1 MIYILFIILVL
12 MLLFN
17 YFVNNNILIPSFI
30 LTLSFSLVTFV
41 YVICTG
47 AIPEPISI
55 NTLLIIVFSIMAY
68 CMGEMISIGLINRG
82 NLERKCVI
90 QRAEEDAFLSIN
102 GIVVVLLAGIVFAAA
117 YIRFMALCNA
127 VGTSTSITSFLS
139 SYATIRFYII
149 HGMSPV
155 LPGWINLISIVG
167 PCIVKICITIFT
179 YNIVRYRIVQKR
191 YFLIFAVYFFYLIT
205 TTSRTV
211 YLEIL
216 LYTVFQFVFLRLFI
230 TEKQP
235 KISWELLRLALIA
248 LVIFAV
254 IFIVIGNLADKSGSF
269 IKTLFAYSAAGFV
282 GLNQYI
288 AKPYYSPGILYS
300 RTIRGLLSPFDN
312 FGLVLPEID
321 EFLPHY
327 YYLGGAETSNEYTSL
342 MEPIYDFGILGMLI
356 TRLLLG
362 MAIVAIFYYIISKS
376 NNIRKYF
383 VIPMFVPMYYA
394 LTLAAIDDQF
404 QTFFG
409 VYYIY
414 QVVFTWIM
422 WKVCVKYIGCTFT
435 KCQVQVNIL

>member
-1 MIYILFIILVL
+1 MIYCLFIILVL

-17 YFVNNNILIPSFI
+17 YYVHNNILMPSFI
-30 LTLSFSLVTFV
+30 LTLSFSLVAFV

-47 AIPEPISI
+47 VIPDPISI
-55 NTLLIIVFSIMAY
+55 NTLLVISFSIMAY
-68 CMGEMISIGLINRG
+68 CLGEIMSIGLINRG
-82 NLERKCVI
+82 KLCRKCVI
-90 QRAEEDAFLSIN
+90 QRAEEKALLSIK
-102 GIVVVLLAGIVFAAA
+102 GSVIVLLAGVIFATA
-117 YIRFMALCNA
+117 YIRYVALCTV
-127 VGTSTSITSFLS
+127 VGTSTSISAFLS
-139 SYATIRFYII
+139 SYATIRFYTI

-155 LPGWINLISIVG
+155 LPAWVSLMSIAG

-179 YNIVRYRIVQKR
+179 YNVVHYRIVQKR
-191 YFLIFAVYFFYLIT
+191 FFLVFAAYFFYLIT

-216 LYTVFQFVFLRLFI
+216 LYTVFQFIFLRLFI
-230 TEKQP
+230 TGKQP
-235 KISWELLRLALIA
+235 KISWEILKPLIIS
-248 LVIFAV
+248 LFVFAF
-254 IFIVIGNLADKSGSF
+254 IFIIIGNLADKSGSF
-269 IKTLFAYSAAGFV
+269 IKTLFGYSAAGFV

-288 AKPYYSPGILYS
+288 SKPYYSPGILYS

-327 YYLGGAETSNEYTSL
+327 YYLGGVETSNEYTSL
-342 MEPIYDFGILGMLI
+342 MEPIYDFGIPGMLI

-383 VIPMFVPMYYA
+383 VIPMFVPIYYA
-394 LTLAAIDDQF
+394 LALAAIDDQF
-404 QTFFG
+404 QTFIG
-409 VYYIY
+409 IYYIY

-422 WKVCVKYIGCTFT
+422 WKVCVKYN
-435 KCQVQVNIL
+435 KR